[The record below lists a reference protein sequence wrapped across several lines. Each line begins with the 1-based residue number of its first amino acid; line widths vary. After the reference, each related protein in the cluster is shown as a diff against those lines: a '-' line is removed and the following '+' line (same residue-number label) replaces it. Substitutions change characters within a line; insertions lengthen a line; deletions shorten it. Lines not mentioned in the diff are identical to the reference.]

1 MCHSTQ
7 PVELL
12 NPTSTRFLGSADS
25 VPGSRK
31 FRGPTTP
38 ISNFR
43 GDPTTPTSQD
53 AATTNEGRGI
63 EFLANGT
70 PLRTPPPTR
79 SVVAN
84 GDNASLNNKSVKS
97 DTTSENNQ
105 LEQHSVVELE
115 GVTLVNLNSVMF
127 SESYARITCFFF
139 SIYSLLTNSPFLGY
153 VTVGV

>member
-1 MCHSTQ
+1 
-7 PVELL
+7 VELL
-12 NPTSTRFLGSADS
+12 NPTSTAFLGSADS

-31 FRGPTTP
+31 LRGPTTP

-53 AATTNEGRGI
+53 ATTTNEGRGI
-63 EFLANGT
+63 EFLANGS
-70 PLRTPPPTR
+70 PLRTPPPH

-84 GDNASLNNKSVKS
+84 GDNASLNKQSVKS

-115 GVTLVNLNSVMF
+115 GVTLVNFNSVMF

-139 SIYSLLTNSPFLGY
+139 SIYSPLTNSPFLGY
-153 VTVGV
+153 VSVGV

>member
-1 MCHSTQ
+1 VCHSTQ

-12 NPTSTRFLGSADS
+12 NPTSTTFLGSADS

-38 ISNFR
+38 ISKFR

-53 AATTNEGRGI
+53 ATITNEGRGI

-70 PLRTPPPTR
+70 PLRTPPPPH

-84 GDNASLNNKSVKS
+84 GDNASLNNQSVKS

-115 GVTLVNLNSVMF
+115 GVTLVNFNSVMF
-127 SESYARITCFFF
+127 SESYARITWFFF
-139 SIYSLLTNSPFLGY
+139 SIYSPLTNSPFLGY

>member
-1 MCHSTQ
+1 VCHSTQ

-12 NPTSTRFLGSADS
+12 NPTSTTFLGSADS

-38 ISNFR
+38 ISKFR

-53 AATTNEGRGI
+53 ATITNEGRGI

-70 PLRTPPPTR
+70 PLRTPPPPH

-84 GDNASLNNKSVKS
+84 GDNASLNNQSVKS

-115 GVTLVNLNSVMF
+115 GVTLVNFNSVMF

-139 SIYSLLTNSPFLGY
+139 SIYSPLTNSPFLGY
-153 VTVGV
+153 VSVGV